1 MPETTGQETPQPE
14 TLSQKVGEEA
24 LGIITLERLDQESQ
38 IRRQNR
44 MLERLARI
52 QQDAYAQRVGVEIGG
67 DENMPEPDDSED
79 RNVHIGDEFKEI
91 HHHNDGQAQSPPSII
106 PWIVGGSLAVIAAL
120 VLLACAL
127 MLSRPSN
134 PSLDTDTKYQLD
146 GDWEPVR

>member
-24 LGIITLERLDQESQ
+24 LGIITLERLDQEYQ

-91 HHHNDGQAQSPPSII
+91 HHHNDQPGQSPPSII
-106 PWIVGGSLAVIAAL
+106 PWIVGGILAVIAAL

-146 GDWEPVR
+146 GDWEPGR